1 MFLAILMIELFSVYA
16 TFDDCAFSKMGENR
30 TIYQERIP
38 YVQT

>member
-1 MFLAILMIELFSVYA
+1 MFLAILMFALFDLFV
-16 TFDDCAFSKMGENR
+16 TFDDCAFSKMGENI